1 MSSFSVALP
10 LRRSSED
17 GFVMNK
23 KFTKLVRQNLKMLIL
38 TVPGERIMDPEFG
51 VGLKTYLF
59 QNFHEGVL
67 AEIDSNIRS
76 QAAKYLPVIAIVGIS
91 FDQSLINQNQL
102 GIAIKFTIPNIGA
115 TDLLQITI

>member
-10 LRRSSED
+10 LRRDSND

-23 KFTKLVRQNLKMLIL
+23 KFTKLVRQNLKMLLL
-38 TVPGERIMDPEFG
+38 TVPGERVMDPEFG

-59 QNFHEGVL
+59 QNFHEGTL
-67 AEIDSNIRS
+67 AEIDAKVRE
-76 QAAKYLPVIAIVGIS
+76 QAAKYLPVVSIIGLS
-91 FDQSLINQNQL
+91 FDQSRIDTNQL